1 MWQVF
6 NNYYLNLIRD
16 NDTSLQQIIDALDEE
31 DLWKNTIVILTADH
45 GEMGGSHGG
54 LRGKGPFAY
63 EENSKVPF
71 IIVHPDYPAG
81 TSEVL
86 TSHLDLLP
94 TMIGLTGLPEA
105 QRKEA
110 AKGLPGHDFS
120 STLAQAERTNVH
132 AIRTGILF
140 NFVAPM
146 TIDADFCSKS
156 LSGGSGGAA
165 KLQLDILKPH
175 LSKRGF
181 LAFAFDGRY
190 KFARYYAP
198 DAFNVPKTMKEIFE
212 NNDVQLFDL
221 KNDPNEMKNLAL
233 NQEENREILL
243 RMNTLLNDLM
253 AKEVG
258 INDGDFLPKVI
269 RPKGEV
275 ILSKE

>member
-1 MWQVF
+1 
-6 NNYYLNLIRD
+6 
-16 NDTSLQQIIDALDEE
+16 
-31 DLWKNTIVILTADH
+31 
-45 GEMGGSHGG
+45 MGGSHGG

-120 STLAQAERTNVH
+120 GTLSQAERTNVH

-140 NFVAPM
+140 NFVAPV
-146 TIDADFCSKS
+146 TIDAEFCSKCV
-156 LSGGSGGAA
+156 SGGSGVAA
-165 KLQLDILKPH
+165 KSGIQLDALKPH
-175 LSKRGF
+175 LNKRGF

-198 DAFNVPKTMKEIFE
+198 DAFNVPKTIKEIFE

-221 KNDPNEMKNLAL
+221 KNDPSEVKNLAL
-233 NQEENREILL
+233 NQEENQEILL
-243 RMNTLLNDLM
+243 RMNALLNDLM

-258 INDGDFLPKVI
+258 VNDGSFLPKII
-269 RPKGEV
+269 RPKEET